1 MLLDKLTASTGRT
14 GFVRAGEPMSRF
26 TTKLRDFPKEFSEEP
41 TAMRLLVEAA
51 FDATSG
57 RLVRLVWRQSGVER
71 TYRYGDHF
79 EPLPGLVLPRQ
90 VEILQ
95 GGRRVERVTIDT
107 FDARTR
113 PGSGRFDPPGT

>member
-1 MLLDKLTASTGRT
+1 MLLRFDPRSVLEGVIDLPRDIERSVAWRDLE
-14 GFVRAGEPMSRF
+14 RAGPGNTPEVLLQPS
-26 TTKLRDFPKEFSEEP
+26 LPPGESLP
-41 TAMRLLVEAA
+41 AAGLVEAA

-107 FDARTR
+107 
-113 PGSGRFDPPGT
+113 